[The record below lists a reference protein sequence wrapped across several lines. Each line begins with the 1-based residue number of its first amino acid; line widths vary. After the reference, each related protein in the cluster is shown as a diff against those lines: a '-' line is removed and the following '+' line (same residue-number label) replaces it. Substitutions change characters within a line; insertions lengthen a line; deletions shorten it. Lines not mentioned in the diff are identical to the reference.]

1 MVGEGGVK
9 DRGGG
14 APSRRVVANVSTTKA
29 ERLTRARGVVQAE
42 EGEFGEAATTVSR
55 RQREASEIRGVG
67 VRRRSVASS
76 ERGEWP

>member
-14 APSRRVVANVSTTKA
+14 ALSRRVVTNVLLTKA

-42 EGEFGEAATTVSR
+42 EGEFGEAAMTVSR
-55 RQREASEIRGVG
+55 HQREASEIRGIG
-67 VRRRSVASS
+67 IWRRSVASS
-76 ERGEWP
+76 E